1 MPLPFSRW
9 EKLKLALRLLYA
21 GTKIT
26 IACLQ
31 YLKLIWLSLIVP
43 LALAYMIRSF
53 LLTRRRG
60 IPSRLFLTCAYLRVV
75 LGFSARQIQYLSLS
89 TRETYR
95 TWIQQRN
102 DEAKR
107 RRCQKHAKRL
117 VYDQEDLEDRKSSLL
132 WVGDRHHATKVVLFF
147 HGGGY
152 AAPLTTGHLEWCWR
166 SYVTAGSDMG
176 IEVAVA
182 VLEYTLTTEARHPVQ
197 LRQATSG
204 LAHLL
209 SKGISPHDIIIGG
222 DSAGGQLAVQLLS
235 HLLQPQPTVPRVML
249 PVPLAGAFLV
259 SPWVARSTDDPS
271 FIQNSALDMLSKP
284 IVEAFTKELLGS
296 NVKSTASPFPLDWDK
311 STLVG
316 ITSILTQL
324 YVTVGEHEVFRD
336 QVVTFKER
344 VQLLNPSLKLHF
356 KCHQS
361 CAHDFIIL
369 EGGQQQDG
377 ECTQYMKQWMVD
389 LLALN

>member
-1 MPLPFSRW
+1 MPLAFAYTIR
-9 EKLKLALRLLYA
+9 AL
-21 GTKIT
+21 
-26 IACLQ
+26 
-31 YLKLIWLSLIVP
+31 
-43 LALAYMIRSF
+43 F
-53 LLTRRRG
+53 LTRRRV
-60 IPSRLFLTCAYLRVV
+60 IPSRLFLTCAYVKV
-75 LGFSARQIQYLSLS
+75 ILGFSAREIQYLSLS
-89 TRETYR
+89 TRETYE
-95 TWIQQRN
+95 TWIQLRS

-107 RRCQKHAKRL
+107 RGCQKHVKRL
-117 VYDQEDLEDRKSSLL
+117 VYDQEDLEDGKSSLL
-132 WVGDRHHATKVVLFF
+132 WVGDRHNAIKVVFFF

-152 AAPLTTGHLEWCWR
+152 AAPITTGHLEWCWR
-166 SYVTAGSDMG
+166 AYVIAGSDMG

-182 VLEYTLTTEARHPVQ
+182 VLEYTLTPEARHPVQ

-204 LAHLL
+204 LALLL
-209 SKGISPHDIIIGG
+209 SRGISPHDIIIGG

-235 HLLQPQPTVPRVML
+235 HLLQPQPTVPKVVL
-249 PVPLAGAFLV
+249 SGPLAGAFLV
-259 SPWVARSTDDPS
+259 SPWVARSTVDPS

-284 IVEAFTKELLGS
+284 IVESFTKELLGP
-296 NVKSTASPFPLDWDK
+296 NFKSTTSPFPLDWDK

-344 VQLLNPSLKLHF
+344 VEISNPSLNLHF
-356 KCHQS
+356 KCHQT

-377 ECTQYMKQWMVD
+377 ECTQCMKQWMVD
-389 LLALN
+389 LLALK